1 MATLVLAKN
10 KTTGETSWLSPNILK
25 TFPNVW
31 ELSPKGKAIASKKE
45 EGK

>member
-1 MATLVLAKN
+1 MSDMVLAKN
-10 KTTGETSWLSPNILK
+10 KITGETRWLTPNILE
-25 TFPNVW
+25 TFPDVW

>member
-1 MATLVLAKN
+1 MAALVLAKN
-10 KTTGETSWLSPNILK
+10 KATGETRWLPPNILE
-25 TFPNVW
+25 TFPDVW